1 MQNRTFEYN
10 TPITSFRYN
19 RLAQGFNQ
27 PGLYYGYDSIEQ
39 VVGPTVSFLLKNNS
53 GLSVI
58 GADGTTESSAKA
70 KLVTKQGLTIEID
83 EEPQLTISN
92 TPGNARIDLV
102 VLNHSYQE
110 VSGGASATISII
122 TGTPSPSPGPL
133 SGAQF
138 TSAPNLPN
146 PNSQIIIGYLH
157 IKKSGN
163 GGLDARTF
171 SDITYTPNYVEITKN
186 LKPLLLDK
194 NRVKTNGFDTETS
207 QALDLTSGSVY
218 DAGNKALILPL
229 NTKSNVYR
237 LTGPSGYA
245 INKIGISGTFNAGDN
260 RPNQIIP
267 TGTKIRLE
275 FVTTDNPTSST
286 SYLSIELG
294 SPSSTSYLR
303 PIFTQSGSAQPTSL
317 FFMVRTNGFVEL
329 RYNGTEWLITALE
342 ESLSLKA
349 SLQSGYFLA
358 SGGSTLRVINGGSAV
373 LNSSNYPLSLNECNN
388 ADWVTNTDIVD
399 NINRVMIRKKERVNT
414 AFTNLAAPY
423 LNYSELSLDVRI
435 RFNPAPAEIDNCRAI
450 QLILPNAFSSEDWS
464 FPTDEGDCTIFTGNM
479 AIKTDVSPR
488 PIINQPVIIQC
499 IPNSKR
505 VVIMPQQIND
515 KQGLDYGLPGYAVIQ
530 DKFRFLDFDFT
541 TSQFVFAQWAELRFS
556 KNVVVRNLP
565 Y

>member
-58 GADGTTESSAKA
+58 GADGTTEASAKA

-122 TGTPSPSPGPL
+122 TGTPSPSTGPL

-157 IKKSGN
+157 IKQSGN

-237 LTGPSGYA
+237 LTGPSGYS

-275 FVTTDNPTSST
+275 FVTTSNPTSST

-303 PIFTQSGSAQPTSL
+303 PIFTQSGSAQSTSL

-358 SGGSTLRVINGGSAV
+358 SGGSTLRTLSGSVSSV
-373 LNSSNYPLSLNECNN
+373 LNSNYPLTLTDSN
-388 ADWVTNTDIVD
+388 DGSWVTNTNIVD

-414 AFTNLAAPY
+414 AFTDLAAPY
-423 LNYSELSLDVRI
+423 LNYSELSLDIRV
-435 RFNPAPAEIDNCRAI
+435 RFNPDGLDDCQAL
-450 QLILPNAFSSEDWS
+450 QLLLPNAFSSEDWS
-464 FPTDEGDCTIFTGNM
+464 FPSEAGDCTIFTANM
-479 AIKTDVSPR
+479 AIKTNVAPGV
-488 PIINQPVIIQC
+488 IVNQPVLVQC

-505 VVIMPQQIND
+505 LIIIPQHTDDNISGDSNI
-515 KQGLDYGLPGYAVIQ
+515 L
-530 DKFRFLDFDFT
+530 FRFFNIATGPT
-541 TSQFVFAQWAELRFS
+541 TVYATWAELRFS

>member
-1 MQNRTFEYN
+1 MQNRSFEYN

-58 GADGTTESSAKA
+58 GADGTTEASAKA
-70 KLVTKQGLTIEID
+70 KLVTKQGLIIEID

-110 VSGGASATISII
+110 VTGGASATISVI
-122 TGTPSPSPGPL
+122 TGTPSSTSGPL
-133 SGAQF
+133 SGSQF

-163 GGLDARTF
+163 GGLDSRTF
-171 SDITYTPNYVEITKN
+171 NDITYTPNNVEITKN

-194 NRVKTNGFDTETS
+194 NRVKTNGFDTETY
-207 QALDLTSGSVY
+207 QALDLTSGSIY

-229 NTKSNVYR
+229 GNKSNVYR
-237 LTGPSGYA
+237 LTGTSGYA
-245 INKIGISGTFNAGDN
+245 INKIGISGTFNTGDN

-267 TGTKIRLE
+267 NGTKIRLE
-275 FVTTDNPTSST
+275 FVTTNNPTSST
-286 SYLSIELG
+286 SFLSIELG

-303 PIFTQSGSAQPTSL
+303 PIFTQSGSGQSTSL
-317 FFMVRTNGFVEL
+317 YFMIRSNGFVEL
-329 RYNGTEWLITALE
+329 RYSGTEWLITALE

-358 SGGSTLRVINGGSAV
+358 SGGSTLRTLSGSVSSV
-373 LNSSNYPLSLNECNN
+373 LNSNYPLTLTDSNDG
-388 ADWVTNTDIVD
+388 AWVTNTNIVD
-399 NINRVMIRKKERVNT
+399 SINRVMIRKKERVNT
-414 AFTNLAAPY
+414 AFTDLAAPY

-435 RFNPAPAEIDNCRAI
+435 RFNPGPAELERCRAL
-450 QLILPNAFSSEDWS
+450 QLILPNTFSSEDWS
-464 FPTDEGDCTIFTGNM
+464 FPTEEGDCTIFTGNI

-505 VVIMPQQIND
+505 VVIIPQQIND
-515 KQGLDYGLPGYAVIQ
+515 KQGLDYDPPGYVPLQ
-530 DKFRFLDFDFT
+530 DKFRFLDYNFT
-541 TSQFVFAQWAELRFS
+541 LSQFVYATWAELRFS